1 MSAKMMLMTI
11 VFMLFICGCEEEPE
25 HIDDAIFTVCDGG
38 VRKIPDLSGFE
49 CRYIPITVNGK
60 EVECIEEDNYKM
72 QTLSV
77 RKLRHD
83 L

>member
-1 MSAKMMLMTI
+1 MKKILI
-11 VFMLFICGCEEEPE
+11 ILFMLFMAYGCGEEPE